1 MMNWDRNPFQELYL
15 SDSLSEQAFV
25 ELFSPEPLTS
35 ALNPIF
41 QDGNVVLSGTQG
53 CGKSMIL
60 RLLLPET
67 RKAYVE
73 GKSEMPPALRSACFV
88 SAGVNLTK
96 SALCDVGQVTLGKGD
111 AHDIEQLPYFF
122 GDFFNYW
129 VLRDL
134 FHNLRKIAERPD
146 VFGEIV
152 DLGRGEKF
160 ANCLAKQDCWFG
172 QMSDCGSLEDVEVR
186 INKRIERYRS
196 WVMMNNHG
204 GGVPE
209 EVATTKTAIHEP
221 IARTIE
227 CLKQSKV
234 LAEVVKIFIRVDQLE
249 ELHQDTTQHQQLV
262 RAGFRQMLNRAFSF
276 RDHRLHYRI
285 GTRRY
290 GWNRPERL
298 VVHGSGARLE
308 ARRDYLHIDLSEEL
322 ERKERRSGWKFPD
335 FAADAFRRR
344 IKYDLELDALPN
356 QDLFKSIFGRQPKPA
371 DRAERFAKAVKL
383 PEQIDRILRLSDSE
397 DWTAEWKSWLRTLA
411 ATNPLDAV
419 LAAAWGRQTGGTNKR
434 PNREASPPTDNESW
448 KKKWW
453 IKERLPQA
461 VLQLVARRNQRLLW
475 WGHDDLLVLS
485 GGGNIMVFLHLCH
498 AVWDRFLKEE
508 SLKPEGERLDLL
520 NGKSIPADT
529 QAVAIQTASRE
540 WHDKLG
546 EQPGGDVRRRFID
559 RLGRRFREQLRD
571 DVKMSYPGANGFSL
585 RKDEIEASEHR
596 ALWRF
601 LCDAVGYGDLVATD
615 HTTKNKRGEARI
627 KFYLNP
633 VLSPVFQIPA
643 VHTKEPLYW
652 KIEDIMKVAREAELP
667 LEMEVSVQATEPMPD
682 DPNQLRLF

>member
-15 SDSLSEQAFV
+15 ADSLSEKAFV

-67 RKAYVE
+67 RRAYFDANL
-73 GKSEMPPALRSACFV
+73 EMPPALKAARFV

-111 AHDIEQLPYFF
+111 AHDVEQLPYFF

-129 VLRDL
+129 VLSDL
-134 FHNLRKIAERPD
+134 LRNLRKVAERPD

-152 DLGRGEKF
+152 HLSHGEKF
-160 ANCLAKQDCWFG
+160 ADCLERQDCWFG
-172 QMSDCGSLEDVEVR
+172 QMSGCTSLEEVEKR
-186 INKRIERYRS
+186 INARIELYRR

-209 EVATTKTAIHEP
+209 EIATTKTAIGEP
-221 IARTIE
+221 IARTVE
-227 CLKQSKV
+227 CLKRSGV
-234 LAEVVKIFIRVDQLE
+234 LEEEVRVFIRVDQLE
-249 ELHQDTTQHQQLV
+249 ELHQDTTQHQQLL

-276 RDHRLHYRI
+276 RDQRLHYRI

-308 ARRDYLHIDLSEEL
+308 ARRDYLFIDLSEEL
-322 ERKERRSGWKFPD
+322 ERKERRSGWTFPD

-344 IKYDLELDALPN
+344 IKHDLQLDALP
-356 QDLFKSIFGRQPKPA
+356 DLDLLKNIFGRQPKPVE
-371 DRAERFAKAVKL
+371 RAERFAKEAKS
-383 PEQIDRILRLSDSE
+383 PEQIDRILRLTATE
-397 DWTAEWKSWLRTLA
+397 NWTAEWKTWLRTLA
-411 ATNPLDAV
+411 VTNPLDAV
-419 LAAAWGRQTGGTNKR
+419 LAAAWGRQTGGAKR
-434 PNREASPPTDNESW
+434 ANRESSPPVDDEAW

-461 VLQLVARRNQRLLW
+461 VLQLVARRAQRLLW
-475 WGHDDLLVLS
+475 WGYDDMIMLS

-508 SLKPEGERLDLL
+508 ALKPEEDRLDLL
-520 NGKSIPADT
+520 NGKSIPTDT

-540 WHDKLG
+540 WHEKLG
-546 EQPGGDVRRRFID
+546 EQPGGDLRRRFID
-559 RLGRRFREQLRD
+559 HLGRRFREQLRD
-571 DVKMSYPGANGFSL
+571 DVKMSYPGANGFSV
-585 RKDEIEASEHR
+585 RKDELDAREHR

-652 KIEDIMKVAREAELP
+652 KVCDLMEIARGAQLP
-667 LEMEVSVQATEPMPD
+667 FEVESEVQATDPPPD
-682 DPNQLRLF
+682 DPNQLQLF

>member
-67 RKAYVE
+67 RKAYFDRNLD
-73 GKSEMPPALRSACFV
+73 MPPALRDSHFV

-111 AHDIEQLPYFF
+111 AYDIEQLPYFF

-134 FHNLRKIAERPD
+134 FLNLRTVAKHPN
-146 VFGEIV
+146 VFNEIV
-152 DLGRGEKF
+152 DLGAGEKF

-172 QMSDCGSLEDVEVR
+172 QMNDCSSLEDVEDR
-186 INKRIERYRS
+186 INARIELYRR
-196 WVMMNNHG
+196 WVMMNSIG
-204 GGVPE
+204 DGAPE
-209 EVATTKTAIHEP
+209 ELATKKTAIHEP

-227 CLKQSKV
+227 CLKRSGMLDDEAKV
-234 LAEVVKIFIRVDQLE
+234 FIRVDQLE
-249 ELHQDTTQHQQLV
+249 ELHQDNTNHQQLV
-262 RAGFRQMLNRAFSF
+262 RAGFRRMLNRAFSF

-308 ARRDYLHIDLSEEL
+308 ARRDYLFIDLSEEL

-344 IKYDLELDALPN
+344 IKFDLQLDALPAK
-356 QDLFKSIFGRQPKPA
+356 DLLKNVFGLQPKPA
-371 DRAERFAKAVKL
+371 ERAERFAREAKT
-383 PEQIDRILRLSDSE
+383 PDQIDRVLRLTE
-397 DWTAEWKSWLRTLA
+397 AENWTLEWREWLRALA
-411 ATNPLDAV
+411 IKNPLDAV
-419 LAAAWGRQTGGTNKR
+419 LAAAWGRQTGGSNKR
-434 PNREASPPTDNESW
+434 ANRESPPPIDDETW

-453 IKERLPQA
+453 VKERLPQA
-461 VLQLVARRNQRLLW
+461 VLQLVARRAQRLLW
-475 WGHDDLLVLS
+475 WGYDDIIMLS

-508 SLKPEGERLDLL
+508 SLKQKEERLDLL
-520 NGKSIPADT
+520 QHKSIPADT

-559 RLGRRFREQLRD
+559 HLGRRFRERLRD

-585 RKDEIEASEHR
+585 RKDELEAREHE

-643 VHTKEPLYW
+643 VHTKEPIYW
-652 KIEDIMKVAREAELP
+652 KVSELMEIARGAQLPFEVQSDIQE
-667 LEMEVSVQATEPMPD
+667 T
-682 DPNQLRLF
+682 DPSNSDPHQLRLF